1 MFMAIMGMVTA
12 EKTSNTQLSSY
23 YLAIASALFSVNTF
37 AGEWQFE
44 PSLGLTETLT
54 NNIELNQVNQES
66 SLVSQFIIG
75 ADASYSSKKFNF
87 DFTGSETLVDY
98 NHDSEL
104 NDDYQTLKASADFN
118 IWQDKLKLTANS
130 SINNI
135 AKNDSTNSLGN
146 LITADT
152 VQQNINAV
160 GVELNLANS
169 DYSFLSSMSYGET
182 KTEDDI
188 GESEGYTATINSE
201 NGNAARYIFWQLGGQ
216 FIKRENDDETSEN
229 YQIEAKIGAITALKL
244 NPFIRFYDE
253 KITGTL
259 VGARP
264 NAVPS
269 WGPGIRYQ
277 AAKNFAIDVSYN
289 YVDDDS
295 QLSDDYVAASID
307 WQPSARTSLKANYSK
322 RFFGNSYGVNFSHR
336 TRRLNNTIT
345 YNETIEAFDRNNF
358 QPNNNEQTPPELII
372 DNEFSLNKRLAWQ
385 SQLKLVRTS
394 FNLTLSN
401 RNRESLSSGLIDN
414 YLNSRLSMTRRL
426 SAKSDLVIYLDYS
439 KNTFDKDSPS
449 GPRQEDTYKLI
460 STSYNKK
467 LARSLSTDFTLQ
479 YLDRQSNIA
488 TLTYDEGRI
497 SINLTKDF

>member
-1 MFMAIMGMVTA
+1 MAIMGTATA
-12 EKTSNTQLSSY
+12 EKTSNIPLSSY
-23 YLAIASALFSVNTF
+23 CIVITSALFSVNTL

-44 PSLGLTETLT
+44 PNLGLTETLT
-54 NNIELNQVNQES
+54 NNIELNRIDQQS

-75 ADASYSSKKFNF
+75 ADVSYSSKKFNF

-118 IWQDKLKLTANS
+118 LWQDKLKLIANS

-201 NGNAARYIFWQLGGQ
+201 NGNAARYIFWQIDGQ
-216 FIKRENDDETSEN
+216 FTKRGNDNETGEN
-229 YQIEAKIGAITALKL
+229 YQVETKIGAITALKL

-253 KITGTL
+253 KITGSL
-259 VGARP
+259 FGARP
-264 NAVPS
+264 NSIPS

-277 AAKNFAIDVSYN
+277 AAKNFIIDVSYN

-295 QLSDDYVAASID
+295 QVSDDYIAASID
-307 WQPSARTSLKANYSK
+307 WQPSARTSLKADYSK
-322 RFFGNSYGVNFSHR
+322 RFFGNSYSVNFSHR
-336 TRRLNNTIT
+336 TKRLNNVIT
-345 YNETIEAFDRNNF
+345 YNETIEVFDRSNF
-358 QPNNNEQTPPELII
+358 QPTDNEQTPPELIV
-372 DNEFSLNKRLAWQ
+372 DNDFSLNKRLAWQ
-385 SQLKLVRTS
+385 SQLSFVRTS

-401 RNRESLSSGLIDN
+401 RDRESLNSGLINN

-426 SAKSDLVIYLDYS
+426 SVKSDLVIYLDYS

-467 LARSLSTDFTLQ
+467 LASSLNANFTVQ